1 MIPSRWL
8 VLLLALPALA
18 ALGLFAAPEL
28 VRPLVAFDVTIAAL
42 CALDAALSRRV
53 IVTAERECPAVL
65 AVGRSHRVRA
75 IVRSRTSRRLAVELA
90 DDGFEGAMI
99 EGLPASVELEPFGS
113 AVVEYHV
120 RPTGRGAFELGDLFV
135 RYPSILALFKRQ
147 ARLSAK
153 KPVRVYPD
161 FEQVRGYELFAR
173 ENREF
178 AFVRAVR
185 RPGGESEFSR
195 LREYTRDD
203 EFRSIDWRATAR
215 RQKLVAREY
224 QLESNQNV
232 LFALDAGRMM
242 TAESQGLSQFDHAL
256 NASLMLAHVAS
267 RTGDQV
273 GLVGFSD
280 RIKRYVR
287 PQGGR
292 GATQRLIRAAYD
304 LHPALVES
312 DYQRALST
320 VALEQRKRA
329 LIIVFT
335 QVVDSAVVRAL
346 LDGTRALV
354 KRHLPLIVLFR
365 DLDLDALLEASD
377 LHPRALYAKG
387 AAAELWRFRQTFI
400 SDLRRAGALV
410 LDARPKDLTSSLI
423 NTYLEVKA
431 RHLL

>member
-28 VRPLVAFDVTIAAL
+28 VLPLVVFDVTIAAL
-42 CALDAALSRRV
+42 CVLDFVLSRRV
-53 IVTAERECPAVL
+53 VVTAERECAAVL

-75 IVRSRTSRRLAVELA
+75 VVRSRTSRRLTFELA
-90 DDGFEGAMI
+90 DDGFEGAVV
-99 EGLPASVELEPFGS
+99 EGLPASAELEPFGS
-113 AVVEYHV
+113 VVVEYHV
-120 RPTGRGAFELGDLFV
+120 RPTSRGAFELGDLFV

-147 ARLSAK
+147 VRLSSR

-173 ENREF
+173 ENREL

-195 LREYTRDD
+195 LREYTKDD

-280 RIKRYVR
+280 RIQRYVR

-335 QVVDSAVVRAL
+335 QVVDAAVVRAL

-354 KRHLPLIVLFR
+354 KRHLPLVVLFR
-365 DLDLDALLEASD
+365 DLDLDALLEAND

-387 AAAELWRFRQTFI
+387 AAAELWRFRQAFI

-410 LDARPKDLTSSLI
+410 LDARPKELTSSLI

>member
-28 VRPLVAFDVTIAAL
+28 VRPLIAFDVTVAAL
-42 CALDAALSRRV
+42 CVLDAVLSRRV
-53 IVTAERECPAVL
+53 VVTAERECPAVL

-75 IVRSRTSRRLAVELA
+75 ILRSRTPRRLTVELV
-90 DDGFEGAMI
+90 DDGFPGAVV
-99 EGLPASVELEPFGS
+99 EGLPAKAELEPFAS
-113 AVVEYHV
+113 AVFEYHV

-135 RYPSILALFKRQ
+135 RYPSILALFRRQ
-147 ARLSAK
+147 VRLSAK

-161 FEQVRGYELFAR
+161 FEQVRGYELLAR
-173 ENREF
+173 ENREL

-185 RPGGESEFSR
+185 RPGGESEFAR
-195 LREYTRDD
+195 LREYTKDD

-280 RIKRYVR
+280 RIQRYVR

-312 DYQRALST
+312 DYQRALAT

-354 KRHLPLIVLFR
+354 KRHLPLVVLFR
-365 DLDLDALLEASD
+365 DLDLDALLETND
-377 LHPRALYAKG
+377 LHARALYAKG

-410 LDARPKDLTSSLI
+410 LDARPKELTSSLI

>member
-1 MIPSRWL
+1 MLPSRWL
-8 VLLLALPALA
+8 VLLLALPVLA

-28 VRPLVAFDVTIAAL
+28 TRPLLAFDGVVAL
-42 CALDAALSRRV
+42 LCLLDALLSRRV
-53 IVTAERECPAVL
+53 VVTAERECPAVL
-65 AVGRSHRVRA
+65 AVGRAHRVRVT
-75 IVRSRTSRRLAVELA
+75 VRSRTSRRLAVELN
-90 DDGFEGAMI
+90 DDGFEGATL
-99 EGLPASVELEPFGS
+99 EGLPARAVIEPFGS

-120 RPTGRGAFELGDLFV
+120 RPTARGAFELGDLFV
-135 RYPSILALFKRQ
+135 RYPSVLALFRRQ

-173 ENREF
+173 ENREL

-185 RPGGESEFSR
+185 RLGGESEFAR
-195 LREYTRDD
+195 LREYTKDD
-203 EFRSIDWRATAR
+203 EFRSIDWKATAR

-273 GLVGFSD
+273 GLVGFAD
-280 RIKRYVR
+280 RIRAFVR

-304 LHPALVES
+304 LHPTLVES
-312 DYQRALST
+312 DYQRALSY

-335 QVVDSAVVRAL
+335 QVVDSSVVRAL
-346 LDGTRALV
+346 LQGTRALV

-365 DLDLDALLEASD
+365 DLDLDALLEAPD
-377 LHPRALYAKG
+377 VRPRALYAKG
-387 AAAELWRFRQTFI
+387 AAAELWRFRQSFI
-400 SDLRRAGALV
+400 SDLRRAGAMV
-410 LDARPKDLTSSLI
+410 LDAKPKELTSSLI

>member
-1 MIPSRWL
+1 MLPSRWL

-28 VRPLVAFDVTIAAL
+28 FVPLVAFDAVL
-42 CALDAALSRRV
+42 VLLVFVDGVLSRRV
-53 IVTAERECPAVL
+53 LVTAERECAAVL
-65 AVGRSHRVRA
+65 AVGRAHRVRLA
-75 IVRSRTSRRLAVELA
+75 VRSRTSRRLAFEVN
-90 DDGFEGAMI
+90 DDGFDGATI
-99 EGLPASVELEPFGS
+99 EGLPAGGELEPFGS
-113 AVVEYHV
+113 TVVEYHV
-120 RPTGRGAFELGDLFV
+120 RPTRRGAFEFGDVFV
-135 RYPSILALFKRQ
+135 RYPSPLAMLRRQ
-147 ARLSAK
+147 VRLSAR

-173 ENREF
+173 ENRELS
-178 AFVRAVR
+178 FVRAVR
-185 RPGGESEFSR
+185 RPGGESEFAR
-195 LREYTRDD
+195 LREYTKDD
-203 EFRSIDWRATAR
+203 EYRSIDWRATAR

-224 QLESNQNV
+224 QLESNQSV

-273 GLVGFSD
+273 GLVGFAE
-280 RIKRYVR
+280 RIRAFVR
-287 PQGGR
+287 PQGGK
-292 GATQRLIRAAYD
+292 GATERLIRAAYD
-304 LHPALVES
+304 LHPTLVES
-312 DYQRALST
+312 DYQRALSY

-354 KRHLPLIVLFR
+354 KHHLPLIVLFR
-365 DLDLDALLEASD
+365 DLDLDALLEETD
-377 LHPRALYAKG
+377 VRPRALYTKG
-387 AAAELWRFRQTFI
+387 AAAELWRFRQSFI
-400 SDLRRAGALV
+400 SDLRRAGAMV
-410 LDARPKDLTSSLI
+410 LDAKPKELTSLLI

>member
-1 MIPSRWL
+1 MLPSRWL
-8 VLLLALPALA
+8 VLLLAIPALA

-28 VRPLVAFDVTIAAL
+28 LWPLVGFDAAIAAVSL
-42 CALDAALSRRV
+42 LDAAISRRV
-53 IVTAERECPAVL
+53 VITAERECPAVL
-65 AVGRSHRVRA
+65 AVGRAHRVRVV
-75 IVRSRTSRRLAVELA
+75 VRSRTSRRLHFQIN

-99 EGLPASVELEPFGS
+99 EGLPARGELEPFGS
-113 AVVEYHV
+113 VVVEYHV

-135 RYPSILALFKRQ
+135 RYQSILAMFVRQ
-147 ARLSAK
+147 VRLPAK

-161 FEQVRGYELFAR
+161 FEQVRAYELFAR
-173 ENREF
+173 DNRELS
-178 AFVRAVR
+178 FVRAVR

-195 LREYTRDD
+195 LREYTKDD
-203 EFRSIDWRATAR
+203 EYRSIDWKATAR

-224 QLESNQNV
+224 QLESNQHV

-256 NASLMLAHVAS
+256 NASLMLAHVAA

-273 GLVGFSD
+273 GLVGFAD
-280 RIKRYVR
+280 RIRAFVR
-287 PQGGR
+287 PQGGK

-304 LHPALVES
+304 LHPTLVES
-312 DYQRALST
+312 DYQRALSY

-329 LIIVFT
+329 LIVVFT
-335 QVVDSAVVRAL
+335 QVVDSATVRAL

-354 KRHLPLIVLFR
+354 KHHLPLIVLFR
-365 DLDLDALLEASD
+365 DLDLDALLEEND
-377 LHPRALYAKG
+377 VRPRTLYAKG
-387 AAAELWRFRQTFI
+387 AAAELWRFRQSFI

-410 LDARPKDLTSSLI
+410 LEAKPKELTSSLI

>member
-1 MIPSRWL
+1 MLPSRWL
-8 VLLLALPALA
+8 VSLLALPALA

-28 VRPLVAFDVTIAAL
+28 LLPLVAFDVTVVAL
-42 CALDAALSRRV
+42 CLLDMALSRRV
-53 IVTAERECPAVL
+53 LVTAERECPAVL
-65 AVGRSHRVRA
+65 AVGRAHKVRVV
-75 IVRSRTSRRLAVELA
+75 VRSRTARRLSFELN
-90 DDGFEGAMI
+90 DDGFEGAAI
-99 EGLPASVELEPFGS
+99 EGLPLTAELEPFGS

-120 RPTGRGAFELGDLFV
+120 RPSARGAFELGDLFV
-135 RYPSILALFKRQ
+135 RYPSTLALLKRQ
-147 ARLSAK
+147 VRLPAK

-173 ENREF
+173 ENREL

-195 LREYTRDD
+195 LREYTKDD
-203 EFRSIDWRATAR
+203 EFRSIDWKATAR

-273 GLVGFSD
+273 GLVGFAD
-280 RIKRYVR
+280 RIQRFVR

-304 LHPALVES
+304 LHPTLVES
-312 DYQRALST
+312 DYQRALSY

-329 LIIVFT
+329 LIVVFT

-354 KRHLPLIVLFR
+354 KHHLPLIVLFR
-365 DLDLDALLEASD
+365 DLDLDALLDSND
-377 LHPRALYAKG
+377 VRPRALYAKG
-387 AAAELWRFRQTFI
+387 AAAELWRFRQNFI
-400 SDLRRAGALV
+400 SDLRRAGAMV
-410 LDARPKDLTSSLI
+410 LDTRPKELTSSLI

>member
-1 MIPSRWL
+1 MLPSRYL

-28 VRPLVAFDVTIAAL
+28 MKPLLAFDAVIAGL
-42 CALDAALSRRV
+42 VVFDAVASRRGV
-53 IVTAERECPAVL
+53 ITAERECPAVL
-65 AVGRSHRVRA
+65 AVGRSHRVRV
-75 IVRSRTSRRLAVELA
+75 IVRSRTSRRLSFELA
-90 DDGFEGAMI
+90 DDGFEGATV
-99 EGLPASVELEPFGS
+99 EGLPVRGELEPFGS
-113 AVVEYHV
+113 VVVDYHV
-120 RPTGRGAFELGDLFV
+120 RPSRRGAFELGDLFV
-135 RYPSILALFKRQ
+135 RYLSVLALITRQ
-147 ARLSAK
+147 LRLPAK

-173 ENREF
+173 DNRELS
-178 AFVRAVR
+178 FVRAVR

-195 LREYTRDD
+195 LREYTKDD
-203 EFRSIDWRATAR
+203 EFRSIDWKATAR

-224 QLESNQNV
+224 QLESNQHV

-273 GLVGFSD
+273 GLVGFAE
-280 RIKRYVR
+280 RIRAFVR

-292 GATQRLIRAAYD
+292 GATERLIRAAYD
-304 LHPALVES
+304 LHPTLVES
-312 DYQRALST
+312 DYQRALSY

-335 QVVDSAVVRAL
+335 QVVDASVVRAL

-354 KRHLPLIVLFR
+354 KHHLPLIVLFR
-365 DLDLDALLEASD
+365 DLDLDALLDSND
-377 LHPRALYAKG
+377 VRPRALYAKG
-387 AAAELWRFRQTFI
+387 AAAEMWRFRQNFI
-400 SDLRRAGALV
+400 SDLRRAGAMV
-410 LDARPKDLTSSLI
+410 LDAKPKELTSALI

>member
-1 MIPSRWL
+1 MLPSRWL

-28 VRPLVAFDVTIAAL
+28 LRPLVAFDLSVAAL
-42 CALDAALSRRV
+42 CALDAVLSRRV
-53 IVTAERECPAVL
+53 VVTAERECPSVL
-65 AVGRSHRVRA
+65 AVGRAHRVRVV
-75 IVRSRTSRRLAVELA
+75 VRSRTSRRLTFELN
-90 DDGFEGAMI
+90 DDGFEGMTI
-99 EGLPASVELEPFGS
+99 EGLPMRGELEPFGS
-113 AVVEYHV
+113 VVVEYHA
-120 RPTGRGAFELGDLFV
+120 RPTARGAFELGDLFV
-135 RYPSILALFKRQ
+135 RYPSVLALLVRQ

-153 KPVRVYPD
+153 KRVRVYPD

-173 ENREF
+173 ENRELS
-178 AFVRAVR
+178 FVRAVR

-195 LREYTRDD
+195 LREYTKDD
-203 EFRSIDWRATAR
+203 EYRSIDWKATAR

-224 QLESNQNV
+224 QLESNQTV

-273 GLVGFSD
+273 GLLGFAD
-280 RIKRYVR
+280 RIRAFAR
-287 PQGGR
+287 PQGGK
-292 GATQRLIRAAYD
+292 GATERLIRAAYD
-304 LHPALVES
+304 LHPTLVES
-312 DYQRALST
+312 DYQRALSY

-329 LIIVFT
+329 LIILFT
-335 QVVDSAVVRAL
+335 QVVDSSVVRAL
-346 LDGTRALV
+346 VEGTRGLV
-354 KRHLPLIVLFR
+354 KRHLPLVVLFR
-365 DLDLDALLEASD
+365 DLDLDALLEMND
-377 LHPRALYAKG
+377 VRPRALYAKG
-387 AAAELWRFRQTFI
+387 AAAELWRFRQSFI

-410 LDARPKDLTSSLI
+410 LDAKPKELTSSLI

>member
-1 MIPSRWL
+1 MLPSRWL
-8 VLLLALPALA
+8 VLLLAVPALA

-28 VRPLVAFDVTIAAL
+28 LRPLIAFDVVIAAL
-42 CALDAALSRRV
+42 CVLDATLSRRV
-53 IVTAERECPAVL
+53 VVAAERECPAVL
-65 AVGRSHRVRA
+65 AVGRPHRVRV
-75 IVRSRTSRRLAVELA
+75 ILRSRTSRRLAFELA
-90 DDGFEGAMI
+90 DDGFEGMVI
-99 EGLPASVELEPFGS
+99 EGLPASGVLEPYDS
-113 AVVEYHV
+113 VTVEYHV
-120 RPTGRGAFELGDLFV
+120 RPTVRGSFELGDLFV
-135 RYPSILALFKRQ
+135 RYPSMLALFKRQ
-147 ARLSAK
+147 ARLPAR

-173 ENREF
+173 DNREL

-195 LREYTRDD
+195 LREYTKDD
-203 EFRSIDWRATAR
+203 EYRAIDWKATAR

-273 GLVGFSD
+273 GLVGFAD
-280 RIKRYVR
+280 RIQRFVR
-287 PQGGR
+287 PEGGR

-304 LHPALVES
+304 LHPTLVES
-312 DYQRALST
+312 DYQRALSY

-329 LIIVFT
+329 LIILFT
-335 QVVDSAVVRAL
+335 QVVDGSVVRAL

-354 KRHLPLIVLFR
+354 KHHLPLVVLFR
-365 DLDLDALLEASD
+365 DLDLDALLESND
-377 LHPRALYAKG
+377 VRPRALYAKG
-387 AAAELWRFRQTFI
+387 AAAEMWRFRQTFI

-410 LDARPKDLTSSLI
+410 LDARPKELTSSLI